1 VGADSSKLEEPE
13 KAAFDEFTPKL
24 AATTYGSP
32 EYQENLDG
40 LGEALKHHYANN
52 AHHPE
57 HTENGIHDMTLVDIV
72 EMLCD
77 WQAATERHADG
88 DIMKSIDINQKRFGF
103 SDDLRDIFRNTA
115 TLLVEKGGRG
125 RVEAQPLAPSE
136 K

>member
-1 VGADSSKLEEPE
+1 VHDSSKLEEPE

-32 EYQENLDG
+32 EYQESLDG

-52 AHHPE
+52 SHYPE
-57 HTENGIHDMTLVDIV
+57 FHKDGVRDMHLVDIV
-72 EMLCD
+72 EMFCD

-125 RVEAQPLAPSE
+125 RVEAQPLGTPD